1 MPYHIFKHNIFIT
14 TERRSTSSRSDY
26 APFTRKTDQHSI
38 SFLNKAPTCFFYLNR
53 LGRNDARFLFLKTH
67 PPPSDSSIGWKWKE
81 KKKRTPYMVALD
93 TTKRCMCTE
102 EEECNQD
109 LVSVSPSSFL
119 FGLRYIFF
127 FFSRCRRR
135 KRGEMHHF
143 FSLGFSDMGALSWRL
158 FHDFFFLDPDGPNH
172 RRCCVR
178 FLLKAF
184 FFF

>member
-109 LVSVSPSSFL
+109 LVSVSPSSFCL
-119 FGLRYIFF
+119 GCVIFF
-127 FFSRCRRR
+127 FFFPDVEEEKGERCII
-135 KRGEMHHF
+135 F
-143 FSLGFSDMGALSWRL
+143 FPWDFLTWARSHGGCSTIFSSSIQTGQTIA
-158 FHDFFFLDPDGPNH
+158 
-172 RRCCVR
+172 VV
-178 FLLKAF
+178 A
-184 FFF
+184 

>member
-1 MPYHIFKHNIFIT
+1 MF
-14 TERRSTSSRSDY
+14 
-26 APFTRKTDQHSI
+26 
-38 SFLNKAPTCFFYLNR
+38 FFYLNR
-53 LGRNDARFLFLKTH
+53 LGKNDARFLFSKLILH
-67 PPPSDSSIGWKWKE
+67 LQILPSVGNGRG

-119 FGLRYIFF
+119 FGLRYFI

-143 FSLGFSDMGALSWRL
+143 FPWDFLTWARSHGGCSTIFSSSIQTGQTIA
-158 FHDFFFLDPDGPNH
+158 
-172 RRCCVR
+172 VV
-178 FLLKAF
+178 A
-184 FFF
+184 